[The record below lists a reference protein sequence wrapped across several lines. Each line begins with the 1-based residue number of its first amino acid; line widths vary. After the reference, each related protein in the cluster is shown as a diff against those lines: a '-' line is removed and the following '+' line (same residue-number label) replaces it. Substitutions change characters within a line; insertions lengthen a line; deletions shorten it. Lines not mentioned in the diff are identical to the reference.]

1 MLTSKR
7 TYEFLSKVT
16 SFVQSHANSIKEYS
30 DFNVSGLVSESIP
43 LICFSNFSG
52 KHPEEVTGEHSWAG
66 ERHKTQ
72 IKQGFPEGVHE
83 Y

>member
-1 MLTSKR
+1 M
-7 TYEFLSKVT
+7 T
-16 SFVQSHANSIKEYS
+16 SFTQSHVNSMKEYL
-30 DFNVSGLVSESIP
+30 DFNVGGLASESIP